1 MTWSLNFSHGYSV
14 GSPMKLPEN
23 LLVTLAVVVVN
34 NNWTS
39 IVIEEE
45 ASQVVNSIKSADDQL
60 ALSMKCISCY

>member
-1 MTWSLNFSHGYSV
+1 
-14 GSPMKLPEN
+14 MKLPEN